1 MSFIV
6 SLNMIIKFKKI
17 NIETKYII
25 FVDLAR
31 TAFYVECRAR
41 LSGLASARQM
51 RHPNHK
57 ITTLGST
64 S

>member
-6 SLNMIIKFKKI
+6 SLNMVFKFINI

-25 FVDLAR
+25 FVDLTR
-31 TAFYVECRAR
+31 MAFYVECRAR

-57 ITTLGST
+57 TTTLGST